1 MRCDSSA
8 EGIIAVSN
16 HCAAGDPSRTTLEY
30 STSQGWLQLSAKR
43 VTRHCT
49 RAALDSRSNT
59 QSKSHASNSQAEPR
73 PHTRCITSATLACI
87 RHAFTSALSAANT
100 SHVTRHTS
108 HVTRHTSHVTRHPHQ
123 RCKARAAHLHCNSA
137 HAKQPHFAQTPA
149 ATPS

>member
-1 MRCDSSA
+1 MPKVLLLFQTIALQAIQA
-8 EGIIAVSN
+8 EQPGSIPRVRDGCSYLRNA
-16 HCAAGDPSRTTLEY
+16 SRAT
-30 STSQGWLQLSAKR
+30 A
-43 VTRHCT
+43 